1 MNCPHCHR
9 QWPEGYGGNS
19 CPFCGGDISSL
30 NALGANGR
38 RINWLVFYVILLA
51 PAALNLVGVM
61 CNAGYLIF
69 PSTFLG
75 SLLAGI
81 ICGLMLA
88 RYRGMR
94 GSLAFL
100 LVMGLGVFSFI
111 LCFAGCIA
119 RGF

>member
-1 MNCPHCHR
+1 
-9 QWPEGYGGNS
+9 
-19 CPFCGGDISSL
+19 
-30 NALGANGR
+30 
-38 RINWLVFYVILLA
+38 
-51 PAALNLVGVM
+51 
-61 CNAGYLIF
+61 
-69 PSTFLG
+69 
-75 SLLAGI
+75 
-81 ICGLMLA
+81 MLA